1 MKGMGKDDGTSW
13 IYSYEISVVICS
25 YQLVIVFGEV
35 TIIFNKGSRWN
46 TFGAWGR
53 LKVTSVMVARIR
65 DKWWS
70 FTATGSTMEA
80 VKMAGLLVVDG

>member
-1 MKGMGKDDGTSW
+1 
-13 IYSYEISVVICS
+13 
-25 YQLVIVFGEV
+25 
-35 TIIFNKGSRWN
+35 
-46 TFGAWGR
+46 
-53 LKVTSVMVARIR
+53 MVARIR